1 MAALSTGFALTPRQ
15 REANRLLTGP
25 QRHTLLVGGSR
36 SGKTFLLLRAI
47 VIRALRCGGSR
58 HLVVRLRYNAIKMA
72 VIKDTLPKVMA
83 LCFPGITIKI
93 NLNDGFAVLPNGSE
107 IWFIGVDQKERSD
120 KILGSE
126 YATVYFNESSELPY
140 DSVLTVLSRLAQKTA
155 LRVRAYYD
163 LNPGGTAH
171 WTYRLFFEHKDP
183 VSRLPLS
190 DPENYASLYINPVH
204 NIANIDPD
212 YIQSMESWPAKK
224 RKRFLDGQYVA
235 EIDNALWTLDLIERQ
250 RILPDRMPPLRRILI
265 AVDPSGCAGQEDYR
279 SDEIGISVGGIGVD
293 NCGYV
298 IGDRTGRYS
307 PETWARIAVES
318 WREFCADKII
328 AEKNF
333 GGDMVRAVLQG
344 YDPRVPVEVVT
355 ATRGKFL
362 RAEPIAGL
370 YETGR
375 IFHVGTFEKLEDQM
389 TNFSTAGYLG
399 DRSPDS
405 VDAMVH
411 CQTQL
416 MLGQVTPPLIFGGL
430 PI

>member
-1 MAALSTGFALTPRQ
+1 MAEFALTPKQ
-15 REANRLLTGP
+15 REATKLLTGP
-25 QRHTLLVGGSR
+25 QRHSLLVGGSR
-36 SGKTFLLLRAI
+36 SGKTFALVRAL
-47 VIRALRCGGSR
+47 VIRAIKHPSR
-58 HLVVRLRYNAIKMA
+58 HAIFRLRYNALKASVVM
-72 VIKDTLPKVMA
+72 DTLPKVLQ
-83 LCFPGITIKI
+83 LCFPGLTIKI
-93 NLNDGFAVLPNGSE
+93 NKNDGYGVLPNGSE
-107 IWFIGVDQKERSD
+107 IWFAGLDEKERVE
-120 KILGSE
+120 KILGME
-126 YATVYFNESSELPY
+126 FATLYFNECSQIPY
-140 DSVLTVLSRLAQKTA
+140 DSVLTALSRLAQKVEG
-155 LRVRAYYD
+155 LRNKAFYD
-163 LNPGGTAH
+163 LNPSGTGH
-171 WTYRLFFEHKDP
+171 WTYKIFIESKDP
-183 VSRLPLS
+183 RTGQPLAN
-190 DPENYASLYINPVH
+190 PENFASMFINPVD
-204 NIANIDPD
+204 NTENIDPD
-212 YIQSMESWPAKK
+212 YVASLMSLPEKQ
-224 RKRFLDGQYVA
+224 RRRFLDGKYIA

-250 RILPDRMPPLRRILI
+250 RILPDRMPPLQRILI
-265 AVDPSGCAGQEDYR
+265 AVDPSGCSGPEDFR

-370 YETGR
+370 YGTGR

-405 VDAMVH
+405 ADAMVH

-430 PI
+430 LI

>member
-1 MAALSTGFALTPRQ
+1 MAALSTGFELTPRQ
-15 REANRLLTGP
+15 KEANRLLTGP

-36 SGKTFLLLRAI
+36 SGKTFLLGRAI
-47 VIRALRCGGSR
+47 LIRAFKVAGSR
-58 HLVVRLRYNAIKMA
+58 HLVVRLRYNALKMA
-72 VIKDTLPKVMA
+72 IVKDTLPKVMA

-93 NLNDGFAVLPNGSE
+93 NLNDGYAVLPNGAE

-183 VSRLPLS
+183 VSRLPVG
-190 DPENYASLYINPVH
+190 DPANYASLYINPVH

-212 YIQSMESWPAKK
+212 YIKSMELWPAKK

-250 RILPDRMPPLRRILI
+250 RITPDQLPMLQRVLV
-265 AVDPSGCAGQEDYR
+265 AVDPSGCSGPENYR
-279 SDEIGISVGGIGVD
+279 SDEIGISACGLGIDG
-293 NCGYV
+293 CGYV
-298 IGDRTGRYS
+298 LADRTGRYS
-307 PETWARIAVES
+307 PETWARLSVET
-318 WREFCADKII
+318 WREYCGDKII

-333 GGDMVRAVLQG
+333 GGDMVRAVIQG
-344 YDPRVPVEVVT
+344 YDRNVPVEVVT
-355 ATRGKFL
+355 ATRGKIL

-370 YETGR
+370 YESGR
-375 IFHVGTFEKLEDQM
+375 VYHVGQFQKLEDQM
-389 TNFSTAGYLG
+389 TNFSSAGYLG
-399 DRSPDS
+399 DRAPDAA
-405 VDAMVH
+405 DAAVH
-411 CQTQL
+411 ALTAL
-416 MLGQVTPPLIFGGL
+416 MLGQVTAPLVFGGL

>member
-1 MAALSTGFALTPRQ
+1 MAAFRLTPRQ
-15 REANRLLTGP
+15 QEATRLLAGP

-36 SGKTFLLLRAI
+36 SGKTFALVRAL
-47 VIRALRCGGSR
+47 VIRALKQPSR
-58 HLVVRLRYNAIKMA
+58 HAIFRLRYNALKASVVM
-72 VIKDTLPKVMA
+72 DTLPKVLQ
-83 LCFPGITIKI
+83 LCFPGLIIKI
-93 NLNDGFAVLPNGSE
+93 NKNDGYGVLPNGSE
-107 IWFIGVDQKERSD
+107 IWFAGLDEKERVE
-120 KILGSE
+120 KILGME
-126 YATVYFNESSELPY
+126 FATLYFNECSQIPY
-140 DSVLTVLSRLAQKTA
+140 DSVLTALSRLAQRVDGLRNKA
-155 LRVRAYYD
+155 LYD
-163 LNPGGTAH
+163 LNPSGTGH
-171 WTYRLFFEHKDP
+171 WTYRIFIEGKDP
-183 VSRLPLS
+183 RTGQPIANP
-190 DPENYASLYINPVH
+190 DNYASMFINPVD
-204 NIANIDPD
+204 NTENIDPD
-212 YIQSMESWPAKK
+212 YVTSLMSLPEKQ
-224 RKRFLDGQYVA
+224 RRRFLDGKYIA

-250 RILPDRMPPLRRILI
+250 RVTPDRVPPMQRILV
-265 AVDPSGCAGQEDYR
+265 AVDPSGCSGQEDFR
-279 SDEIGISVGGIGVD
+279 SDEVGISIGGLGVD

-298 IGDRTGRYS
+298 LADRTGRYS
-307 PETWARIAVES
+307 PETWARITAES

-362 RAEPIAGL
+362 RAEPVAGL

-389 TNFSTAGYLG
+389 TNFSSAGYLG

-405 VDAMVH
+405 ADAMVH

-416 MLGQVTPPLIFGGL
+416 MLGQVTPPMVFGGL

>member
-1 MAALSTGFALTPRQ
+1 MAAFRLTPRQ
-15 REANRLLTGP
+15 QEATKLLTGA

-36 SGKTFLLLRAI
+36 SGKTFALVRAL
-47 VIRALRCGGSR
+47 VIRAIKQPSR
-58 HLVVRLRYNAIKMA
+58 HAIFRLHYNALKSSVVM
-72 VIKDTLPKVMA
+72 DTLPKVLQ
-83 LCFPGITIKI
+83 LCFPGLTIRI
-93 NLNDGFAVLPNGSE
+93 NKNDGYGVLPNGSE
-107 IWFIGVDQKERSD
+107 IWFAGLDEKERVE
-120 KILGSE
+120 KILGME
-126 YATVYFNESSELPY
+126 FATLYFNECSQIPY
-140 DSVLTVLSRLAQKTA
+140 DSVLTALSRLAQKVDG
-155 LRVRAYYD
+155 LRNKAFYD
-163 LNPGGTAH
+163 LNPSGTGH
-171 WTYRLFFEHKDP
+171 WTYKIFIEGKDP
-183 VSRLPLS
+183 RAGQPIANP
-190 DPENYASLYINPVH
+190 DNYASMFINPVD
-204 NIANIDPD
+204 NTENIDPD
-212 YIQSMESWPAKK
+212 YVASLMSLPEKQ
-224 RKRFLDGQYVA
+224 RRRFLDGKYIA

-250 RILPDRMPPLRRILI
+250 RVTPDRVPAMQRILV
-265 AVDPSGCAGQEDYR
+265 AVDPSGCSGQEDFR
-279 SDEIGISVGGIGVD
+279 SDEIGISIGGLGVD

-298 IGDRTGRYS
+298 LSDRTGRYS
-307 PETWARIAVES
+307 PETWARITVES

-405 VDAMVH
+405 ADAMVH